1 MVLPRRYPRRC
12 RLRGQPGCAY
22 FQGYDVNNQPVYVLV
37 LPPLPEQGGVPVHD
51 HRDNAHGGL
60 AFSVHHP
67 VTQLPQMP
75 YEL

>member
-1 MVLPRRYPRRC
+1 M
-12 RLRGQPGCAY
+12 
-22 FQGYDVNNQPVYVLV
+22 NNQPVYVLV